1 MIEIKEL
8 SKSYGKKKAL
18 DGVSFSVEK
27 GEILGFLGPNGAGKS
42 TTMNIITGYLSSTS
56 GSVCVDGFDIL
67 DNPNEVKRRIGYL
80 PEQPPLYTDMTVSEY
95 LDFVF
100 DLKKIKGVD
109 KKAHIAEIIGK
120 VGISDVYTRRI
131 STLSKGYRQ
140 RVGLAQALIGNPEI
154 LIFDEP
160 TVGLDPREI
169 KEIRNLIRALGESHT
184 VILSSHILSEIQ
196 AVCGRVLVINDGYL
210 VKDSPTD
217 ELLNISASSDRYAIR
232 LAAPADEAAAA
243 IRTLD
248 GVVNV
253 EFMGVFEKG
262 TADIMAQTEKGADIR
277 RALFELCAKKNWYIL
292 MVTPLGVSLED
303 VFISLV
309 SGDAKAEAKRL
320 ADSRDAAKALLSDNS
335 EKENRPNSEPV
346 KKKKYKKI
354 IRKVVDKDGNLIRQ
368 TEELVEITDE
378 GEEK

>member
-1 MIEIKEL
+1 MITVKGL
-8 SKSYGKKKAL
+8 TKRYGPKTVVN
-18 DGVSFSVEK
+18 DVSFTIEK
-27 GEILGFLGPNGAGKS
+27 GEVVGFLGPNGAGKT
-42 TTMNIITGYLSSTS
+42 TTMNMITGYTSFSS
-56 GSVCVDGFDIL
+56 GSVSVCGHDIL
-67 DNPNEVKRRIGYL
+67 EEPAKAKRSIGYL
-80 PEQPPLYTDMTVSEY
+80 PEFPPLYPEMTVGEY

-100 DLKKIKGVD
+100 DLKKCKLDRDVHLAQVLSATKLEGVE
-109 KKAHIAEIIGK
+109 KRLI
-120 VGISDVYTRRI
+120 RN
-131 STLSKGYRQ
+131 LSKGYRQ

-169 KEIRNLIRALGESHT
+169 KEIRNLIRALGENHT

-196 AVCGRVLVINDGYL
+196 AVCRRVLIINDGYL

-217 ELLNISASSDRYAIR
+217 ELLDISASSDRYAIR

-243 IRTLD
+243 IRTLK
-248 GVVNV
+248 GVLKV

-262 TADIMAQTEKGADIR
+262 TADLMAQTEKGADIR
-277 RALFELCAKKNWYIL
+277 RALFELCAARNWYIL

-309 SGDAKAEAKRL
+309 SGDAEAEAKRL
-320 ADSRDAAKALLSDNS
+320 SENRAANALAAENNS
-335 EKENRPNSEPV
+335 EKDPEQPV

-354 IRKVVDKDGNLIRQ
+354 IRKVVDSEGNLIRQ